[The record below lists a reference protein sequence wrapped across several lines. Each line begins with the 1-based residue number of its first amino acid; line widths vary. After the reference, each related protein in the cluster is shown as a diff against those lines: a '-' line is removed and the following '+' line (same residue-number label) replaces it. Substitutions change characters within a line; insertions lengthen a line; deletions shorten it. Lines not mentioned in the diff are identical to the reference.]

1 MLSPLLATKFHIPPA
16 RPDLVPR
23 PHLRETLNDALC
35 RPCALILVSAPAGFG
50 KTTLVADW
58 LQHTDQMAAWLSLD
72 KDDNDPARF
81 WYYVIA
87 ALQSVEDTLGQT
99 LHAALEAPQ
108 LPPLEPL
115 VTALIN
121 DLSKVARPIILVLDD
136 YHLIDAQS
144 IHASLNFL
152 LDHLPPLLRLVI
164 ITRVDPPLAL
174 SRRRAR
180 AQLAEARTAD
190 LRFTLAEAA
199 EFLNTCMHLDLPD
212 QDVTILERRTEGWIV
227 GLQLAALSLRQQADR
242 HAFVTAF
249 AGDDRYV
256 VDYLLEEVL
265 QQQSPQL
272 HSFLLQTSILGRMC
286 GPLCE
291 AVTGE
296 ANSQDILTYLEQ
308 ANLFVVPLDNRRY
321 WYRYHQL
328 FADLLQRRLRQA
340 MEPPAWMMLYRRAS
354 AWYEHEGFIAEAVS
368 QALAAPNFEYA
379 ADLLERHVLAVFF
392 RSETMLVHSWLKAL
406 PEAVLRTRPL
416 LCAVYANTIAHA
428 RFGRTEALNVAA
440 DWLQAAEHA
449 AVAQDMAGSAHES
462 DYDLTRSFIALSHA
476 YLALWR
482 GAAPQ
487 TVIALALHA
496 LAGLPPED
504 KVPLDSNYLRF
515 RSGLNNNLGISYL
528 ALGNEEAAD
537 HAFAQARRIGE
548 ACGDL
553 LNAYA
558 AAVYQSCIPRAH
570 GRLPAA
576 ATLCREALESIGRT
590 RQSPESPVP
599 YAGTLYIALG
609 QILLE
614 WNDLEAAESTLRKG
628 LELSQLT
635 ADSDMQMSA
644 HVALAYLQQAR
655 GQVADALA
663 TSYQAERLKADAA
676 IQRVRLWLMQG
687 ELNAA
692 MQWAEGRQLTHERE
706 AESLVLARVL
716 IAQRLAAP
724 MSSIASLPDLEPLL
738 QFLERQLQV
747 AEAAGRVERRIELL
761 VLQALARQAEQ
772 DVSGALISLEQ
783 ALALAEPGGYVR
795 LFVNEGEPMRGLLQR
810 IKAGGDRMNKYTN
823 QLLATWSEADNSYP
837 STLSQHPLIEPL
849 SPRELDVLRL
859 LAVGASNAEIAQ
871 QLVITVNT
879 TKKHLTH
886 IFEKLA
892 VTNRAEAVA
901 RARELGLVA

>member
-1 MLSPLLATKFHIPPA
+1 MLSPLLTTKLHIPPA

-23 PHLRETLNDALC
+23 PHLMQALNDALC
-35 RPCALILVSAPAGFG
+35 RLCALSLVSAPAGFG

-58 LQHTDQMAAWLSLD
+58 LRHTEWAAAWLSLD
-72 KDDNDPARF
+72 KEDNDPARF
-81 WYYVIA
+81 WYYVIG
-87 ALQSVEDTLGQT
+87 ALQSVEATLGQT
-99 LHAALEAPQ
+99 LQAALEAPQ
-108 LPPLEPL
+108 LPRLESL
-115 VTALIN
+115 VAALIN

-136 YHLIDAQS
+136 YHLIDAQP

-152 LDHLPPLLRLVI
+152 LDHMPPWLHLVI

-199 EFLNTCMHLDLPD
+199 EFLNTYMRLDLPD

-227 GLQLAALSLRQQADR
+227 GLQLAALSLRQRTDR
-242 HAFVTAF
+242 HAFVAAF

-265 QQQSPQL
+265 QQQSAQL

-308 ANLFVVPLDNRRY
+308 ANLFVFPLDNRRY
-321 WYRYHQL
+321 WYRYHHL
-328 FADLLQRRLRQA
+328 FADLLRRRLRQA
-340 MEPPAWMMLYRRAS
+340 MEPSAWMTLYHRAS
-354 AWYEHEGFIAEAVS
+354 AWYEHEGFVAEAVS
-368 QALAAPNFEYA
+368 QALAAPNFEHA

-406 PEAVLRTRPL
+406 PEALLRTHPL

-428 RFGRTEALNVAA
+428 RFGQPEALNVAA

-449 AVAQDMAGSAHES
+449 APPRGTASSAGES
-462 DYDLTRSFIALSHA
+462 DYGLIHSFIAMSRA
-476 YLALWR
+476 YLALWQA
-482 GAAPQ
+482 AAPQ

-504 KVPLDSNYLRF
+504 KVPLDPNYLRF

-528 ALGNEEAAD
+528 ALGNEEAAS

-553 LNAYA
+553 LNVYA
-558 AAVYQSCIPRAH
+558 AVVYQSCILRAH

-576 ATLCREALESIGRT
+576 AALCREALESIGRT

-599 YAGTLYIALG
+599 YAGAVYIALG

-614 WNDLEAAESTLRKG
+614 WNDLEAAESALRKG

-635 ADSDMQMSA
+635 ADSDMQISA
-644 HVALAYLQQAR
+644 RVALAYLQQAR

-663 TSYQAERLKADAA
+663 TLYQAERLKADVA

-687 ELNAA
+687 QLNAA
-692 MQWAEGRQLTHERE
+692 MQWAEGRRLTEERE
-706 AESLVLARVL
+706 AESLVHTRVL

-724 MSSIASLPDLEPLL
+724 LSPIASLPDLEPLL

-761 VLQALARQAEQ
+761 MLQALARQAEQ
-772 DVSGALISLEQ
+772 DVSGALTSLEQ
-783 ALALAEPGGYVR
+783 ALALAEPAGYVR

-810 IKAGGDRMNKYTN
+810 IKARGGRINKYIN
-823 QLLATWSEADNSYP
+823 QLLATWGEAEYLPP
-837 STLSQHPLIEPL
+837 STLSLHSLIEPL
-849 SPRELDVLRL
+849 SPRELEVLSL
-859 LAVGASNAEIAQ
+859 IAMGASNAEIAQ

-879 TKKHLTH
+879 TKKHITH

-901 RARELGLVA
+901 RARDLGLVV